1 MIENIQANGINMAY
15 RFDGPEN
22 GPVVMLS
29 NSLMSNYTMWDPQMA
44 VLTKTFRVL
53 RYDTRGHGQT
63 DAPAGPYTIKLMA
76 EDAVALLD
84 ALKID
89 KVHFA
94 GLSMGGM
101 IGQYL
106 GANHS
111 DRLLSLLLCDTAS
124 EMPTLEMWNDR
135 ISTAENKGIAAL
147 LDGTLKRWFTEP
159 FLNSDKAAVGKVA
172 EMIRTTTAAGY
183 ISCASAVRDMIQ
195 TDILSRINVP
205 TIIIVGEDDPA
216 CTVEQSRVLEKHIA
230 GAQLVILKE
239 ASHLSNIEQTE
250 AFNAA
255 MMTFLQAQNGPKT

>member
-1 MIENIQANGINMAY
+1 MTQTIQANGINMTY
-15 RFDGPEN
+15 RFDGPE
-22 GPVVMLS
+22 GAPIVMLS
-29 NSLMSNYTMWDPQMA
+29 NSLMSNHTMWDPQMA
-44 VLTKTFRVL
+44 VLSESFRVL
-53 RYDTRGHGQT
+53 RYDTRGHGAT
-63 DAPAGPYTIKLMA
+63 DAPKGPYSIKLLA

-101 IGQYL
+101 IAQYL
-106 GANHS
+106 GANYPE
-111 DRLLSLLLCDTAS
+111 RIRSLLLCDTAS

-135 ISTAENKGIAAL
+135 ISTAESQGIGAL

-172 EMIRTTTAAGY
+172 EMIRTTGAQGY
-183 ISCASAVRDMIQ
+183 IGCASAVRDMSQ
-195 TDILSRINVP
+195 TGILAKIKAP

-216 CTVEQSRVLEKHIA
+216 CTVEQSRVLEQHIE
-230 GAQLVILKE
+230 GAELVILKE
-239 ASHLSNIEQTE
+239 ASHLSNIEQTT

-255 MMTFLQAQNGPKT
+255 MMGFLQAQT

>member
-1 MIENIQANGINMAY
+1 MVQKIQANGINMAY
-15 RFDGPEN
+15 RFDGPEDA
-22 GPVVMLS
+22 PVVMLS
-29 NSLMSNYTMWDPQMA
+29 NSLMSNHTMWDPQMS
-44 VLTKTFRVL
+44 VLTESFRVL

-111 DRLLSLLLCDTAS
+111 DRLISLLLCDTAS

-135 ISTAENKGIAAL
+135 ISTAEKDGISAL

-183 ISCASAVRDMIQ
+183 ISCASAVRDMSQ
-195 TDILSRINVP
+195 TSILSHIDVP

-216 CTVEQSRVLEKHIA
+216 CTVAQSRVLEEHIP
-230 GAQLVILKE
+230 GAKLVILKE
-239 ASHLSNIEQTE
+239 ASHLSNIEQID
-250 AFNAA
+250 AFNNA
-255 MMTFLQAQNGPKT
+255 MMGFLNGQ